1 MPPPATKHLKSL
13 NKDALFSFLS
23 ENLNFLTEDETLAL
37 LENPHITPKWCGV
50 IAQTQRLA
58 AFYGVRVRLVAHRQT
73 PQAHAVKLVHYLF
86 WPDLVRLSVEVTI
99 PPTVRRAIDTVLMT
113 RVEKLSL
120 GEKIAA
126 AKRCSAALIKV
137 FLFDPAPHVF
147 ASLLVNQLLR
157 EEDLLILASSS
168 EAKSHQLM
176 MIAEDRKWSQ
186 RYALRK
192 AIVLNSAAP
201 RSIAASQLRF
211 LSRRD
216 LREIHSNPSTSVY
229 LRRCIERLEPHVFAV
244 AQ

>member
-1 MPPPATKHLKSL
+1 MLAPATKHLKSL
-13 NKDALFSFLS
+13 NRDALSSFLS
-23 ENLNFLTEDETLAL
+23 ENLTLLTEDETLAV
-37 LENPHITPKWCGV
+37 LENPHITPKWCGI
-50 IAQTQRLA
+50 IAQTQRLT

-99 PPTVRRAIDTVLMT
+99 PATVRRAIDTVLMT
-113 RVEKLSL
+113 RVEKLAL
-120 GEKIAA
+120 GEKITA

-137 FLFDPAPHVF
+137 FLFDPDPNVF
-147 ASLLVNQLLR
+147 ASLLVNQRVR
-157 EEDLLILASSS
+157 EDDLLVLANSP
-168 EAKSHQLM
+168 EARPHQLV
-176 MIAEDRKWSQ
+176 MIAEDRKWSE

-192 AIVLNSAAP
+192 AIVLNGASP
-201 RSIAASQLRF
+201 RSTAARQLRF

-229 LRRCIERLEPHVFAV
+229 LRRCIERLLPHVFAA